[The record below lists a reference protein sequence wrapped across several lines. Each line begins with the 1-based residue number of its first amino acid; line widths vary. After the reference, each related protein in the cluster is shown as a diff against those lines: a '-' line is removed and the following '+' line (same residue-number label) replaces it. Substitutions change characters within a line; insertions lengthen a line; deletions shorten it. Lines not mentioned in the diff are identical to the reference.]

1 MRVLVTGGAG
11 FIGSHLVDA
20 LVQHGHEVAVV
31 DDLSAG
37 RSGLKNP
44 DARFYKV
51 SITDFDGLSRVFA
64 AERPEAVSHHAAQIS
79 VRRSMADPSFDALVN
94 VVGTV
99 NVLRLSATHDCERVV
114 FASSCAVYSD
124 PVRLPLDES
133 HPAVPASAYGTS
145 KLAAEDYLR
154 FYGRVHGLQYV
165 AFRYGNVYG
174 PRQDPA
180 GESGAVSIFGRQM
193 LSGQQVTIYGTGTKT
208 RDYVYI
214 SDVVEANL
222 AAMRLPGAAEV
233 LNLARG
239 IEVSDYEVFDLVRRA
254 AQGPTR
260 SRSTQT
266 SAQAKWRGSA
276 STRPGRPRS
285 SAGRRPWSH
294 QRASGGPSNTF
305 EQNPRGERSRL
316 RWQGLRSACKPRKRE
331 HTWTGPC

>member
-20 LVQHGHEVAVV
+20 LIQQGHNVAVV

-37 RSGLKNP
+37 RSAFINP
-44 DARFYKV
+44 DARLYEV
-51 SITDFDGLSRVFA
+51 SITDLDGLSRVFA
-64 AERPEAVSHHAAQIS
+64 AERPQAVSHHAAQIS

-99 NVLRLSATHDCERVV
+99 NVLRLSVTHGCERVV
-114 FASSCAVYSD
+114 FASTCAVYSD

-133 HPAVPASAYGTS
+133 HPAIPASAYGTS

-174 PRQDPA
+174 PRQDPGGEA
-180 GESGAVSIFGRQM
+180 GVVAIFGNQM
-193 LSGQQVTIYGTGTKT
+193 LSGQQVTIYGNGSKT

-214 SDVVEANL
+214 SDVVKANL
-222 AAMRLPGAAEV
+222 AAMRLPAAAEV

-239 IEVSDYEVFDLVRRA
+239 VEVSDYEVFDLVRRA
-254 AQGPTR
+254 SGADAEPVY
-260 SRSTQT
+260 
-266 SAQAKWRGSA
+266 ADK
-276 STRPGRPRS
+276 RPGEVERVCVDS
-285 SAGRRPWSH
+285 S
-294 QRASGGPSNTF
+294 RASEILGWTPAVEPPEGILRTVEHLRAES
-305 EQNPRGERSRL
+305 RG
-316 RWQGLRSACKPRKRE
+316 
-331 HTWTGPC
+331 